1 MHLLR
6 TQPGAQLPAD
16 SIADLGQTPA
26 DLVILC
32 TGDSHL
38 SLLAEAARQL
48 PDDYPSLRLASPA
61 QLSNNA
67 SVDYY
72 VEQVL
77 QHAKVILISV
87 HGGVSYW
94 RYGVERLVELGA
106 RGATVIMV
114 PGDDKPDPELSA
126 LGNVAE
132 EDSQRLWQYL
142 RQGGLNN
149 ARQLFRCIGS
159 RWLGRG
165 DSWQEP
171 QPLPRVGLYH
181 PQCSLATLAAWQA
194 QWRPD
199 APVVALLFYR
209 NHVQSANTVFV
220 DTFCQHLFGQGLNPL
235 PIAVASLKEPACL
248 DQVQAWLDDTDAA
261 LIINTTG
268 FALSNP
274 EAVSYTHL

>member
-26 DLVILC
+26 ELVILC

-61 QLSNNA
+61 QLSNHA
-67 SVDYY
+67 SVDFY

-94 RYGVERLVELGA
+94 RYGIERLVELAGLGA
-106 RGATVIMV
+106 QVIMV
-114 PGDDKPDPELSA
+114 PGDDQPDPQLMA
-126 LGNVAE
+126 MGNTS
-132 EDSQRLWQYL
+132 EDDSRRLWQYL
-142 RQGGLNN
+142 RQGGLDN
-149 ARQLFRCIGS
+149 AQQLFRFIGS
-159 RWLGRG
+159 RWLGRS
-165 DSWQEP
+165 DSWVEP

-181 PQCSLATLAAWQA
+181 PHRSSATLADWQA
-194 QWRPD
+194 HWQPG

-209 NHVQSANTVFV
+209 NHVQAANTAFV
-220 DTFCQHLFGQGLNPL
+220 DAFCVTRGSTRCRSPW
-235 PIAVASLKEPACL
+235 PASRRRPAWPRCR
-248 DQVQAWLDDTDAA
+248 
-261 LIINTTG
+261 TG
-268 FALSNP
+268 WMKP
-274 EAVSYTHL
+274 PPR

>member
-26 DLVILC
+26 ELVILC

-48 PDDYPSLRLASPA
+48 PEDYPSLRLASPA

-67 SVDYY
+67 SVDFY

-114 PGDDKPDPELSA
+114 PGDD
-126 LGNVAE
+126 V
-132 EDSQRLWQYL
+132 
-142 RQGGLNN
+142 
-149 ARQLFRCIGS
+149 
-159 RWLGRG
+159 
-165 DSWQEP
+165 
-171 QPLPRVGLYH
+171 
-181 PQCSLATLAAWQA
+181 
-194 QWRPD
+194 
-199 APVVALLFYR
+199 
-209 NHVQSANTVFV
+209 
-220 DTFCQHLFGQGLNPL
+220 
-235 PIAVASLKEPACL
+235 
-248 DQVQAWLDDTDAA
+248 
-261 LIINTTG
+261 
-268 FALSNP
+268 
-274 EAVSYTHL
+274 

>member
-26 DLVILC
+26 ELVILC

-114 PGDDKPDPELSA
+114 PGDDKPDPELNA

-149 ARQLFRCIGS
+149 AHQLFRCIGS
-159 RWLGRG
+159 RWLGR
-165 DSWQEP
+165 DDPWQEP

-181 PQCSLATLAAWQA
+181 PQRSSAQLADWQT
-194 QWRPD
+194 QWQPE

-209 NHVQSANTVFV
+209 NHVQSANTAFV
-220 DTFCQHLFGQGLNPL
+220 ETFYAKRGLPVPPL
-235 PIAVASLKEPACL
+235 
-248 DQVQAWLDDTDAA
+248 D
-261 LIINTTG
+261 
-268 FALSNP
+268 
-274 EAVSYTHL
+274 